1 MSEVTDA
8 QESDDDLLVTDEG
21 RVRVVTLNRPHKR
34 NALNAEILDGLDAA
48 ISSATTDPTV
58 SVVLL
63 RHAGDHFCSGYD
75 MGGVHERKLESA
87 KPTLIHDIINI
98 RESAQ
103 RWQRMW
109 TSGVPI
115 VVGIRGYCLAGG
127 TDLAFHADA
136 IICGES
142 ARFGFPAVRYQG
154 VPPTQ
159 MWVAHLGLAWAKRLL
174 LTGDYL
180 SGATAA
186 RLGLALE
193 CLADDA
199 VDDAAMALAQ
209 RMALVDKELLMS
221 NKVAINL
228 MLDVQGRAA
237 AQQIAAVFDG
247 VGHSANSVAE
257 FWTDVK
263 ADGLAATW
271 RERNDRFG
279 DQEAL

>member
-1 MSEVTDA
+1 MSEAGD
-8 QESDDDLLVTDEG
+8 QSEPDLLVADEG
-21 RVRVVTLNRPHKR
+21 RVRVVTLNRPDKR
-34 NALNAEILDGLDAA
+34 NALNAEMLEGLDAA
-48 ISSATTDPTV
+48 IRSTETDPSV

-75 MGGVHERKLESA
+75 MGGVHERKLDRA
-87 KPTLIHDIINI
+87 KPTLIHDIMSI
-98 RESAQ
+98 RDSAQ

-115 VVGIRGYCLAGG
+115 VVAVRGYCLAGG

-159 MWVAHLGLAWAKRLL
+159 MWVSHLGIAWAKRLL

-193 CLADDA
+193 CLDDGD
-199 VDDAAMALAQ
+199 VDDAAMALAR

-228 MLDVQGRAA
+228 ALDVQGRAA

-247 VGHSANSVAE
+247 VGHSADSVAD
-257 FWTDVK
+257 FWRDVQN
-263 ADGLAATW
+263 DGLSSTW
-271 RERNDRFG
+271 RERNSRFG
-279 DQEAL
+279 DEEAL